1 MDGGGDETAGFVG
14 TGFWTGVVISNE
26 KDSFF

>member
-1 MDGGGDETAGFVG
+1 MDGGDETAGFVG
-14 TGFWTGVVISNE
+14 TGFWTGVVISDE